1 MFRIETIH
9 KILNNPVNPVYF
21 HCFSASS
28 WANGQPLIDLFT
40 QSFNRQILVGDQ
52 LVINKNSGCGIDP
65 AGAGSPRVLR
75 YDGYYLKPVHVSG
88 KARDVQPYLAR
99 EIDQDRAEIAHL
111 APERL
116 VLVKQVVHLPELPLK
131 TGGRRGVGG
140 FERMVVKLSQREVVK
155 GDLNPTAVFA
165 LQSFEDRVQSAAGW
179 ALIIAV
185 LIDCNNP
192 FGGRPVGRRA

>member
-1 MFRIETIH
+1 MFRIETVH

-21 HCFSASS
+21 HYSNASS
-28 WANGQPLIDLFT
+28 WANGQPLIDLFA
-40 QSFNRQILVGDQ
+40 QSFNRQIIVGDQ
-52 LVINKNSGCGIDP
+52 LVINKNSGCGVDP
-65 AGAGSPRVLR
+65 ALAGAPRIFR

-99 EIDQDRAEIAHL
+99 EIDQDRAEIAYL
-111 APERL
+111 APDRL
-116 VLVKQVVHLPELPLK
+116 VIVKHVVHLPELALK
-131 TGGRRGVGG
+131 TGGRSGVGG
-140 FERMVVKLSQREVVK
+140 FERMGVKLNYRVVVK
-155 GDLNPTAVFA
+155 GDLNSTAVFA

-185 LIDCNNP
+185 LIDCNDP